1 MVSVGDR
8 VRIVPYDG
16 PAEVYKVRQD
26 NGRIVLSVVFQS
38 TRQAAT
44 FVFTPEQFAE
54 KVQLLPSFREDFS
67 ASALRKHEPFIL
79 FADALRMELAYTFDP
94 HYAVSVSQV
103 DLLPHQVDAV
113 YRHIL
118 PLPRIRFLLADDPGL
133 GKTIM
138 AGLVI
143 KELKARMAVHRIL
156 LVVPAHLQDQWQR
169 EMNEWFRE
177 DFVPMRRDLLATLSS
192 ADFFARN
199 PQIILSID
207 FARMPDVRDVL
218 SRQSWDLV
226 IFDEAHKLSATRYG
240 KKVRKTQRYQ
250 LGELLAGRTT
260 HLLFLTATPH
270 KGDDYAY
277 FFLLNLLEPRLFAD
291 PEQLKKAARSDGLPF
306 VLRRTKEKVTDL
318 EGRRLFRSRE
328 VKTLSVALTN
338 AEKRLYDAV
347 TAYVRRW
354 YATVSGKTDRK
365 SRNVALALTVLQ
377 RRLSSSLFAVR
388 ESLRRRKSKLQ
399 NLLHEWERR
408 RQEEELP
415 ELDQET
421 LDELGEMT
429 SSEWESF
436 QERLEGITA
445 AQNPQQLR
453 DELRELDN
461 LINLALQAEK
471 AGEEAKVQELR
482 RVIEERLRHH
492 PDEKLLIFTEFKD
505 TLTALERRI
514 RDWGFPCAVIH
525 GQMNLQTRIDEE
537 RRFRDE
543 TQVMV
548 ATDAA
553 GEGINLQFCRLMINY
568 DLPWNPNRLEQRM
581 GRIHRY
587 GQTRDCYIYNV
598 IYTDT
603 REGDVLSRILD
614 KLERM
619 RERLGDTIYD
629 VIGTLLEGV
638 RLEELL
644 MQAILERDEPR
655 ELERLL
661 TSDDVEQRVAEYT
674 RTLQENAL
682 AGHSI
687 DLSAVKQSSADSLLQ
702 RLVPWDVERFTRLAV
717 QTVGGQ
723 FSEDRRPEVYRLSVP
738 REFLKQHGLQNDAFA
753 RGLRVAFDRK
763 VARQMGAEFIA
774 PGHPLFNALIAHFLQ
789 HERPFQAILLDE
801 EGRSGSLWLYRI
813 QLQDGHGQPALERLI
828 ALFYDNATGQVHQVD
843 PRMLWELTS
852 MPDDQPLPTD
862 ALNQLET
869 AHDTVQQ
876 SALDCLDQLY
886 QEGAARRAR
895 ECSIKERWL
904 ESSYNQLLRESE
916 GKLFDYH
923 RRQDAGEDM
932 SVSIRQEE
940 ETYKQLI
947 EEKSKRLEELTK
959 ERELVTLKP
968 QLEAVALILPKERFE
983 QHTLPEEETKRRIE
997 QAGMQVAM
1005 DYERSQNRVPEDV
1018 SQEFRGYDILS
1029 HSPTE
1034 TRYIEVKA
1042 FATTGALELTPH
1054 EWQMAERLQENYWLY
1069 VVENALTEP
1078 HLATIQNPAT
1088 HLNAQH
1094 VMGVVKVV
1102 IENWREGG
1110 QP

>member
-1 MVSVGDR
+1 PM
-8 VRIVPYDG
+8 
-16 PAEVYKVRQD
+16 
-26 NGRIVLSVVFQS
+26 
-38 TRQAAT
+38 
-44 FVFTPEQFAE
+44 
-54 KVQLLPSFREDFS
+54 
-67 ASALRKHEPFIL
+67 
-79 FADALRMELAYTFDP
+79 
-94 HYAVSVSQV
+94 
-103 DLLPHQVDAV
+103 
-113 YRHIL
+113 
-118 PLPRIRFLLADDPGL
+118 PRIRFLLADDPGL

-143 KELKARMAVHRIL
+143 KELKARTAVHRVL

-192 ADFFARN
+192 ADFFTRN
-199 PQIILSID
+199 PQILLSID
-207 FARMPDVRDVL
+207 FARRPDVRDIL

-240 KKVRKTQRYQ
+240 KKVQKTQRYQ

-291 PEQLKKAARSDGLPF
+291 PEQLKNAARADGLPF
-306 VLRRTKEKVTDL
+306 VLRRTKEQVTDL
-318 EGRRLFRSRE
+318 EGRRLFRKRD
-328 VKTLSVALTN
+328 VKTLSVTLTE
-338 AEKRLYDAV
+338 AERQLYEAV

-445 AQNPQQLR
+445 AQHPQQLR
-453 DELRELDN
+453 DELHELEN

-482 RVIEERLRHH
+482 RVIEERLRHP

-514 RDWGFPCAVIH
+514 RDWGFSCAVIH
-525 GQMNLQTRIDEE
+525 GQMNLQDRIEQE

-644 MQAILERDEPR
+644 MQAILGKDESR

-661 TSDDVEQRVAEYT
+661 NSDDVEQRVAEYT

-717 QTVGGQ
+717 LQVGGKISQ
-723 FSEDRRPEVYRLSVP
+723 DRRPGVYRLSVP
-738 REFLKQHGLQNDAFA
+738 REFLKQHRLQSESFA
-753 RGLRVAFDRK
+753 HGLRVAFDRK
-763 VARQMGAEFIA
+763 VARREGAEFIA
-774 PGHPLFNALIAHFLQ
+774 PGHPLFDALIAHFLQ
-789 HERPFQAILLDE
+789 QERPFQAILLDE
-801 EGRSGSLWLYRI
+801 KGRSGSLWLYTIR
-813 QLQDGHGQPALERLI
+813 LQDGHGQPALERLV
-828 ALFYDNATGQVHQVD
+828 ALFYDHATGQVHQVD

-852 MPDDQPLPTD
+852 MPDDYPLLTD
-862 ALNQLET
+862 ALDQLEK
-869 AHDTVQQ
+869 AHHIVQQ

-886 QEGAARRAR
+886 QEGRSRRER
-895 ECSIKERWL
+895 ECSIKQRWL
-904 ESSYNQLLRESE
+904 ESSYNQLLMESQY
-916 GKLFDYH
+916 KLFDYH
-923 RRQDAGEDM
+923 SRQDAGEEM
-932 SVSIRQEE
+932 SVSIRQEQ
-940 ETYKQLI
+940 ETYRMLI
-947 EEKSKRLEELTK
+947 EEQRKRLDELTK
-959 ERELVTLKP
+959 ERELVTLEP
-968 QLEAVALILPKERFE
+968 HLEAVALILPKERLE
-983 QHTLPEEETKRRIE
+983 LRTLPEEETKRRIE
-997 QAGMQVAM
+997 EAGMQVAM

-1018 SQEFRGYDILS
+1018 SHEFRGYDIFS

-1042 FATTGALELTPH
+1042 FATTGALHLTPH
-1054 EWQMAERLQENYWLY
+1054 EWQMAERLKENYWLY

-1078 HLATIQNPAT
+1078 HLHTIQDPAA
-1088 HLNAQH
+1088 HLQAQP
-1094 VMGVVKVV
+1094 VVGVVKVV

-1110 QP
+1110 GG

>member
-1 MVSVGDR
+1 MVSVGDQ

-16 PAEVYKVRQD
+16 PAEVYKVRQE
-26 NGRIVLSVVFQS
+26 NGRIVLSVVFQF
-38 TRQAAT
+38 THKAQT

-67 ASALRKHEPFIL
+67 ANALRKREPFIL
-79 FADALRMELAYTFDP
+79 FADALRMQLAYTFDP

-118 PLPRIRFLLADDPGL
+118 PMPRIRFLLADDPGL

-143 KELKARMAVHRIL
+143 KELKARTAVHRIL

-207 FARMPDVRDVL
+207 FARRQDVREVL

-240 KKVRKTQRYQ
+240 KKVQKTQRYQ
-250 LGELLAGRTT
+250 LGELLAARTT

-291 PEQLKKAARSDGLPF
+291 PEQLKKAARADGLPF
-306 VLRRTKEKVTDL
+306 VLRRTKEQVTDL
-318 EGRRLFRSRE
+318 EGRRLFRKRE
-328 VKTLSVALTN
+328 VMTLRVTLTE
-338 AEKRLYDAV
+338 AERQLYEAV

-388 ESLRRRKSKLQ
+388 ESLRRRRSKLQ

-763 VARQMGAEFIA
+763 VARRERVEFFA
-774 PGHPLFNALIAHFLQ
+774 PGHPLFDALIAHFLHQ
-789 HERPFQAILLDE
+789 ERPFQAILLDE
-801 EGRSGSLWLYRI
+801 KGRSGSLWLYRI
-813 QLQDGHGQPALERLI
+813 RLQDGHGQPALERLV
-828 ALFYDNATGQVHQVD
+828 ALFYDHATGQVHQVD

-852 MPDDQPLPTD
+852 IPDDHSLPTD
-862 ALNQLET
+862 ALDQLEP
-869 AHDTVQQ
+869 ARQLVHQ
-876 SALDCLDQLY
+876 SALDLLDRFY
-886 QEGAARRAR
+886 HEGTERRAR
-895 ECSIKERWL
+895 ECSIKQRWL
-904 ESSYNQLLRESE
+904 ESSYNQLLMESQY
-916 GKLFDYH
+916 KLFDYH
-923 RRQDAGEDM
+923 SRQDAGEEM
-932 SVSIRQEE
+932 SVSIRQEQ
-940 ETYKQLI
+940 ETYRMLI
-947 EEKSKRLEELTK
+947 EEQRKRLDELTK
-959 ERELVTLKP
+959 ERELVTLEP
-968 QLEAVALILPKERFE
+968 HLEAVALILPKERLE
-983 QHTLPEEETKRRIE
+983 LRTLPEEETKRRIE
-997 QAGMQVAM
+997 EAGMQVAM

-1018 SQEFRGYDILS
+1018 SHEFRGYDIFS
-1029 HSPTE
+1029 HSPAE

-1088 HLNAQH
+1088 QLNAQH

-1110 QP
+1110 GG